1 METQLLHICDRHWN
15 DLGNPHALW
24 AAAKVEVSTCQRAKE
39 TFPSGLSCEKCMAE
53 KLSEHMKSVLET
65 STELW
70 RKFGL
75 EWLDITKELR
85 KNYDE
90 LNVVLTSSLT
100 LFLRMCTD
108 LFELPWLWYQKGIQR
123 KTEHNYSVCSEVSST
138 ALPRPSDRS
147 QRTQPAT
154 LP

>member
-1 METQLLHICDRHWN
+1 
-15 DLGNPHALW
+15 
-24 AAAKVEVSTCQRAKE
+24 
-39 TFPSGLSCEKCMAE
+39 MAE

-90 LNVVLTSSLT
+90 LNVVLISSLT

-108 LFELPWLWYQKGIQR
+108 LFELP
-123 KTEHNYSVCSEVSST
+123 
-138 ALPRPSDRS
+138 
-147 QRTQPAT
+147 
-154 LP
+154 

>member
-1 METQLLHICDRHWN
+1 
-15 DLGNPHALW
+15 
-24 AAAKVEVSTCQRAKE
+24 
-39 TFPSGLSCEKCMAE
+39 MAE

-108 LFELPWLWYQKGIQR
+108 LFQLP
-123 KTEHNYSVCSEVSST
+123 
-138 ALPRPSDRS
+138 
-147 QRTQPAT
+147 
-154 LP
+154 

>member
-1 METQLLHICDRHWN
+1 
-15 DLGNPHALW
+15 
-24 AAAKVEVSTCQRAKE
+24 
-39 TFPSGLSCEKCMAE
+39 MAE

-108 LFELPWLWYQKGIQR
+108 LFELP
-123 KTEHNYSVCSEVSST
+123 
-138 ALPRPSDRS
+138 
-147 QRTQPAT
+147 
-154 LP
+154 